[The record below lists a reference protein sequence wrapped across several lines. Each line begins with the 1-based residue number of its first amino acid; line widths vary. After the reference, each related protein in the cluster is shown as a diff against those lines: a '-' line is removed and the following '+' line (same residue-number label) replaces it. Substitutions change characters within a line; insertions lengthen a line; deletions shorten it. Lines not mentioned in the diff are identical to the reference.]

1 MRSFE
6 SFLGANL
13 LDLLELFSYT
23 GMSLRRRRLLRFHLV
38 PFFFRLLLCK
48 SHAPEK
54 QNGDT
59 VTRHTTK
66 WSWCWCLVDWYHHTS
81 WHPDFWYSFAIPII
95 VSHVEY
101 CLAIISS
108 AFERGSF
115 GLLRTRFR
123 SSQNSNLILYVHY
136 FSFIIHYQKR
146 SATRCNPRIS
156 DSIGAAMPFASVSGR
171 ICSTGASKERK
182 LAFGRSGSD
191 FGGGTCIG
199 CLGCAN
205 IWCCSRNCCSWF
217 ASKIASDRLET

>member
-1 MRSFE
+1 
-6 SFLGANL
+6 
-13 LDLLELFSYT
+13 
-23 GMSLRRRRLLRFHLV
+23 MSLRRRRLLRFHLV

-48 SHAPEK
+48 SHAPEN

-66 WSWCWCLVDWYHHTS
+66 WSWCWCLVYWYHHTS

-123 SSQNSNLILYVHY
+123 SSQNSNLILC
-136 FSFIIHYQKR
+136 SLLNIHYSLPKMICNSLQSQDLWLHR
-146 SATRCNPRIS
+146 RCHALRFGLWKNLLHW
-156 DSIGAAMPFASVSGR
+156 SIEG
-171 ICSTGASKERK
+171 KK
-182 LAFGRSGSD
+182 
-191 FGGGTCIG
+191 IG
-199 CLGCAN
+199 
-205 IWCCSRNCCSWF
+205 IWQIR
-217 ASKIASDRLET
+217 